1 MGTPDCTRRCM
12 AISTSV
18 VSGASER
25 PEATIEAGMSGT
37 SGRLFKSNLSMVAI
51 VSAPGVGILW
61 RMFPTALDRRHARP
75 RAGHPRICSGA
86 EEKDMDGRDKPGHDE
101 EA

>member
-1 MGTPDCTRRCM
+1 M

-37 SGRLFKSNLSMVAI
+37 SGRLFKSKLSMVRPLI
-51 VSAPGVGILW
+51 G
-61 RMFPTALDRRHARP
+61 ALHQ
-75 RAGHPRICSGA
+75 
-86 EEKDMDGRDKPGHDE
+86 M
-101 EA
+101 